1 MRKTLLS
8 AVASKHYMYI
18 KKKNYLPLLED
29 VFVIT
34 IQNLQKIAMITYKN
48 TKRCT
53 AGFAKNATVQIKKKV
68 TKNRNQ
74 NALKI

>member
-1 MRKTLLS
+1 M
-8 AVASKHYMYI
+8 
-18 KKKNYLPLLED
+18 LEA

-34 IQNLQKIAMITYKN
+34 IQNLQKIAMITFQN
-48 TKRCT
+48 TKTMHCRNREKCYCS
-53 AGFAKNATVQIKKKV
+53 NKKKV